1 MKRFALLLTLI
12 LGLHTLSSAQ
22 EIDKHNFEG
31 GVSIT
36 SYTTLFAHVDGLGA
50 HYDGNGLYFEY
61 RYNVTDYID
70 FGGKLYYQYS
80 TGLSA
85 PTGTP
90 ISKITYNQIGIK
102 GFADLNILPGKK
114 VCPYVGVSIGGTNN
128 ITNGRNRFLGTISP
142 RIGVEVWRIRAAIEL
157 DYLYEPNYGIKHK
170 KHLSLNIG
178 FVF

>member
-36 SYTTLFAHVDGLGA
+36 SYTTLFAQVDGLGS
-50 HYDGNGLYFEY
+50 HYDGKGLYFEY

-85 PTGTP
+85 PTGGPFT
-90 ISKITYNQIGIK
+90 KITYNQIGIK
-102 GFADLNILPGKK
+102 GFADLNILPDKK

-128 ITNGRNRFLGTISP
+128 ITNGRNYFLGIISP
-142 RIGVEVWRIRAAIEL
+142 RIGVEVWRIRTAIEL
-157 DYLYEPNYGIKHK
+157 DYLYEPNFGIKYETQ
-170 KHLSLNIG
+170 LSLNIG